1 MRELTADLLV
11 GRLVDWGVDTV
22 FGLPADSADGVVEA
36 FARRGGRIRLVLV
49 HHEEAAA
56 LMAAGYAKATGRVG
70 VCLATSGPGALRLLG
85 GLYDAK
91 LDHQP
96 VLAVTESQEIRLL
109 GTSFRQELA
118 LETVFDDVAD
128 YNVRVNV
135 PVQIPAVVDI
145 GIGHALARG
154 TVSHITFPPGLEE
167 TAVETSPW
175 MLTSPAGSAPTA
187 PLFTA
192 GPGVPPDAELR
203 RAAEVLNE
211 GTRVALVVGAG
222 GLEAREE
229 LLAVADAVAGP
240 VVKSLPGKAAVPD
253 DHPFTTG
260 CIGVLGTR
268 PSEEAL
274 EGADTLLLVG
284 TSFPWA
290 DNVPDPGKV
299 RAVQV
304 ETDPARFGGSGATEV
319 TLLGDAAET
328 LGALL
333 PLLSRKADRGFLEQ
347 AQAGMAGWRRR
358 LDELEDQTRDPI
370 QPQYLMRVVD
380 RCAAPDAILASDSG
394 TVATWT
400 ARHFDVR
407 GDRQYLL
414 SANLATIAAGVPY
427 AIAAQWAHPG
437 RGCIAVTG
445 SDGFAKV
452 MGELLTAIQYRL
464 PVKVVVSNVS
474 SLGRRLRSGGT
485 VTAENG
491 VPGDA
496 ANFATWATANGAL
509 GLRVEHAAEVEPAV
523 RRAFTTPG
531 PALVDVIV
539 NPEEHPRPA
548 MAGGA

>member
-11 GRLVDWGVDTV
+11 GRLADWGVDTV

-36 FARRGGRIRLVLV
+36 FRRRGDQIRLVLV

-109 GTSFRQELA
+109 GTSFQQELA
-118 LETVFDDVAD
+118 LETAFDDVAD

-154 TVSHITFPPGLEE
+154 TVSHITFPPGLED
-167 TAVETSPW
+167 TAAETSPW
-175 MLTSPAGSAPTA
+175 MLTTPTGTPPTA

-192 GPGVPPDAELR
+192 GPGVPPDGDLH
-203 RAAEVLNE
+203 RAADVLNQ
-211 GTRVALVVGAG
+211 GNRVALLVGAG

-253 DHPFTTG
+253 DHPLTTG

-274 EGADTLLLVG
+274 AGADTLLLVG

-290 DNVPDPGKV
+290 ANVPDPGKV
-299 RAVQV
+299 RAVQI
-304 ETDPARFGGSGATEV
+304 ETDPARLGGSGDTEV
-319 TLLGDAAET
+319 ILLGDAAET
-328 LGALL
+328 LSALL
-333 PLLSRKADRGFLEQ
+333 PLLARKADRGFLKQ

-358 LDELEDQTRDPI
+358 LAELEDQSRDPI

-380 RCAAPDAILASDSG
+380 RCAAPDAIL
-394 TVATWT
+394 
-400 ARHFDVR
+400 
-407 GDRQYLL
+407 
-414 SANLATIAAGVPY
+414 
-427 AIAAQWAHPG
+427 
-437 RGCIAVTG
+437 
-445 SDGFAKV
+445 
-452 MGELLTAIQYRL
+452 
-464 PVKVVVSNVS
+464 
-474 SLGRRLRSGGT
+474 
-485 VTAENG
+485 
-491 VPGDA
+491 
-496 ANFATWATANGAL
+496 
-509 GLRVEHAAEVEPAV
+509 
-523 RRAFTTPG
+523 
-531 PALVDVIV
+531 
-539 NPEEHPRPA
+539 
-548 MAGGA
+548 

>member
-1 MRELTADLLV
+1 VRELTADLLV

-22 FGLPADSADGVVEA
+22 FGLPADSADGVMEA
-36 FARRGGRIRLVLV
+36 FGRLGDRIRLVLV

-118 LETVFDDVAD
+118 LEEAFDDVAD

-154 TVSHITFPPGLEE
+154 TVSHITFPPGLED

-175 MLTSPAGSAPTA
+175 MLMTPTGSTPTA

-192 GPGVPPDAELR
+192 GPGVPPEADLA
-203 RAAEVLNE
+203 RAADVLNQ
-211 GTRVALVVGAG
+211 GTRVALLVGAG
-222 GLEAREE
+222 GLEARDE
-229 LLAVADAVAGP
+229 LVAVADAVAGP

-274 EGADTLLLVG
+274 AGADTLLLVG
-284 TSFPWA
+284 TSFPWPE
-290 DNVPDPGKV
+290 NVPDPARV
-299 RAVQV
+299 RAVQI
-304 ETDPARFGGSGATEV
+304 ETDPARLGGSGATEV

-328 LGALL
+328 LAALL
-333 PLLSRKADRGFLEQ
+333 PLLERKADRGFLEQ
-347 AQAGMAGWRRR
+347 AQAGMAAWRRR

-394 TVATWT
+394 TVATWS

-407 GDRQYLL
+407 GDRHYLL

-427 AIAAQWAHPG
+427 AIAAQWAYPG
-437 RGCIAVTG
+437 RCCIAVTG

-452 MGELLTAIQYRL
+452 MGELLTAVQYRL
-464 PVKVVVSNVS
+464 PVKIVVSNVS
-474 SLGRRLRSGGT
+474 SLGRRLRTGG
-485 VTAENG
+485 NG
-491 VPGDA
+491 IAGGPAD
-496 ANFATWATANGAL
+496 FASWAGANGAL
-509 GLRVEHAAEVEPAV
+509 GLRVEHAADVEPAV
-523 RRAFTTPG
+523 RRAFDNPG
-531 PALVDVIV
+531 PALVDVLV

>member
-1 MRELTADLLV
+1 
-11 GRLVDWGVDTV
+11 
-22 FGLPADSADGVVEA
+22 
-36 FARRGGRIRLVLV
+36 
-49 HHEEAAA
+49 
-56 LMAAGYAKATGRVG
+56 
-70 VCLATSGPGALRLLG
+70 
-85 GLYDAK
+85 
-91 LDHQP
+91 
-96 VLAVTESQEIRLL
+96 
-109 GTSFRQELA
+109 
-118 LETVFDDVAD
+118 
-128 YNVRVNV
+128 VRVNV

-154 TVSHITFPPGLEE
+154 TVSHITFPPGLED

-175 MLTSPAGSAPTA
+175 MLMTPTGSTPTA

-192 GPGVPPDAELR
+192 GPGVPPEVDLG
-203 RAAEVLNE
+203 RAAEVLNQ
-211 GTRVALVVGAG
+211 GDRVALLVGAG

-274 EGADTLLLVG
+274 AGADTLLLVG

-290 DNVPDPGKV
+290 ANVPDPDRVK
-299 RAVQV
+299 AVQI
-304 ETDPARFGGSGATEV
+304 ETDPARFGGAGAAEI

-333 PLLSRKADRGFLEQ
+333 PLLRRKADRGFLEQ
-347 AQAGMAGWRRR
+347 AQAGMAGWRQR
-358 LDELEDQTRDPI
+358 LRELEDQTRDPI

-394 TVATWT
+394 TVATWS

-407 GDRQYLL
+407 GDRHYLL

-437 RGCIAVTG
+437 RSCIAVTG

-452 MGELLTAIQYRL
+452 MGELLTAVQYRL

-474 SLGRRLRSGGT
+474 SLGRRLRTG
-485 VTAENG
+485 ENG
-491 VPGDA
+491 AGGGPAD
-496 ANFATWATANGAL
+496 FASWAGANGAL
-509 GLRVEHAAEVEPAV
+509 GLRVEHVAEVEPAV
-523 RRAFTTPG
+523 RRAFAHPG
-531 PALVDVIV
+531 PALVDVLV

>member
-1 MRELTADLLV
+1 VRELTADLLV

-22 FGLPADSADGVVEA
+22 FGLPADRADGVVEA
-36 FARRGGRIRLVLV
+36 FARHGDRIRLVLV

-70 VCLATSGPGALRLLG
+70 VCLATSGPGALRMLG

-109 GTSFRQELA
+109 GTSFKQELA
-118 LETVFDDVAD
+118 LETAFEDVAD

-167 TAVETSPW
+167 TAAETSPW
-175 MLTSPAGSAPTA
+175 MLMPTGTPPTA

-192 GPGVPPDAELR
+192 GPGVPPEADLR
-203 RAAEVLNE
+203 RAAEVLNQ
-211 GTRVALVVGAG
+211 GARVALLVGAG

-229 LLAVADAVAGP
+229 LLAVAEAVAGP

-253 DHPFTTG
+253 DHPLTTG

-290 DNVPDPGKV
+290 ANVPDPAGV
-299 RAVQV
+299 RAVQI
-304 ETDPARFGGSGATEV
+304 ETDPTRLGGSGPTEV

-333 PLLSRKADRGFLEQ
+333 PLLSRRADRDFLER
-347 AQAGMAGWRRR
+347 AQAAMARWRRR
-358 LDELEDQTRDPI
+358 LDELEDQSRDPI

-394 TVATWT
+394 TVATWS

-407 GDRQYLL
+407 GDRHYLL

-437 RGCIAVTG
+437 RACIAVTG

-464 PVKVVVSNVS
+464 PVKVVVSNTS
-474 SLGRRLRSGGT
+474 SLGRRLRAGDNGTPGGP
-485 VTAENG
+485 A
-491 VPGDA
+491 D
-496 ANFATWATANGAL
+496 FASWASTNGAL
-509 GLRVEHAAEVEPAV
+509 GLRVERAAEVEPAV
-523 RRAFTTPG
+523 RQAFAAPG
-531 PALVDVIV
+531 PALVDVLV

>member
-1 MRELTADLLV
+1 VRELTADLLV

-22 FGLPADSADGVVEA
+22 FGLPADRADGVVEA
-36 FARRGGRIRLVLV
+36 FARHGDRIRLVLV

-109 GTSFRQELA
+109 GTSFKQELA
-118 LETVFDDVAD
+118 LETAFDDVAD

-167 TAVETSPW
+167 AAPETSPW
-175 MLTSPAGSAPTA
+175 MLMPTGTPPTA

-192 GPGVPPDAELR
+192 GPGVPPEADLR
-203 RAAEVLNE
+203 RAAEVLNQ
-211 GTRVALVVGAG
+211 GARVALLVGAG

-253 DHPFTTG
+253 DHPLTTG

-290 DNVPDPGKV
+290 ANVPDPAGV
-299 RAVQV
+299 RAVQI
-304 ETDPARFGGSGATEV
+304 ETDPTRLGGAGPTEV

-333 PLLSRKADRGFLEQ
+333 PLLSRRADREFLER
-347 AQAGMAGWRRR
+347 AQAGMASWRRR
-358 LDELEDQTRDPI
+358 LDELEDQSRDPI

-394 TVATWT
+394 TVATWS

-407 GDRQYLL
+407 GDRHYLL

-437 RGCIAVTG
+437 RACIAVTG

-464 PVKVVVSNVS
+464 PVKVVVSNTS
-474 SLGRRLRSGGT
+474 SLGRRLRAGDNGTPGGP
-485 VTAENG
+485 A
-491 VPGDA
+491 D
-496 ANFATWATANGAL
+496 FASWASTNGAL
-509 GLRVEHAAEVEPAV
+509 GLRVERAAEVEPAI
-523 RRAFTTPG
+523 RQAFAAPD
-531 PALVDVIV
+531 PALVDVLV

>member
-1 MRELTADLLV
+1 VRELTADLLV

-22 FGLPADSADGVVEA
+22 FGLPADSADGVVQT
-36 FARRGGRIRLVLV
+36 FARQADRIRLVLV

-109 GTSFRQELA
+109 GTSFQQELA
-118 LETVFDDVAD
+118 LETAFDDVAD
-128 YNVRVNV
+128 YNVRVDV

-154 TVSHITFPPGLEE
+154 TVSHITFPPGLED
-167 TAVETSPW
+167 TATETSPW
-175 MLTSPAGSAPTA
+175 MLTTPTGSPPTA

-192 GPGVPPDAELR
+192 GPGLPPEAELR
-203 RAAEVLNE
+203 RAAEVLNQ
-211 GTRVALVVGAG
+211 GNRVALLVGAG

-229 LLAVADAVAGP
+229 LLAVADALAGP

-268 PSEEAL
+268 PSEQAL
-274 EGADTLLLVG
+274 ADADTLLLVG

-290 DNVPDPGKV
+290 ANVPDPARL
-299 RAVQV
+299 RAVQI
-304 ETDPARFGGSGATEV
+304 ETDPARLGGAGATEV

-333 PLLSRKADRGFLEQ
+333 PLLARKPDRSFLEQ
-347 AQAGMAGWRRR
+347 AKAGMASWRRR
-358 LDELEDQTRDPI
+358 LRELEDQTRDPI

-394 TVATWT
+394 TVATWS

-407 GDRQYLL
+407 GARHYLL

-437 RGCIAVTG
+437 RCCIAVTG

-452 MGELLTAIQYRL
+452 MGELLTAVQYRL

-474 SLGRRLRSGGT
+474 SLGRRLRAGQ
-485 VTAENG
+485 NG
-491 VPGDA
+491 HGAPAD
-496 ANFATWATANGAL
+496 FASWARANGAL
-509 GLRVEHAAEVEPAV
+509 GLRVERAAEVEPAI
-523 RRAFTTPG
+523 RQAFADPG
-531 PALVDVIV
+531 PALVDVLV
-539 NPEEHPRPA
+539 NPEEQPRPA

>member
-1 MRELTADLLV
+1 MAQTVADFLLERLRAWDV
-11 GRLVDWGVDTV
+11 QHVFAYAGDGINPILAAWGR
-22 FGLPADSADGVVEA
+22 ADDKPQ
-36 FARRGGRIRLVLV
+36 FIQPR
-49 HHEEAAA
+49 HEE
-56 LMAAGYAKATGRVG
+56 MAAFEAVGYAKFTGRLG

-118 LETVFDDVAD
+118 LETAFSDVAD

-154 TVSHITFPPGLEE
+154 TVSHITFPPGLEDS
-167 TAVETSPW
+167 AVETSPW
-175 MLTSPAGSAPTA
+175 MLMTPTGSTPTA

-192 GPGVPPDAELR
+192 GPGVPPDADLE
-203 RAAEVLNE
+203 RAATVLNQ
-211 GTRVALVVGAG
+211 GSRVALLVGAG

-229 LLAVADAVAGP
+229 LVAVADTVAGP

-260 CIGVLGTR
+260 CIGVLGTP
-268 PSEEAL
+268 PSEQAL
-274 EGADTLLLVG
+274 AGADTLLLVG

-290 DNVPDPGKV
+290 ANVPDPSRV
-299 RAVQV
+299 RAVQI
-304 ETDPARFGGSGATEV
+304 ETDPARFGGSGANEV

-328 LGALL
+328 LSALL
-333 PLLSRKADRGFLEQ
+333 PRLARKADRGFLAQ
-347 AQAGMAGWRRR
+347 AQVGMTGWRRR
-358 LDELEDQTRDPI
+358 LAELEDQSRDPI

-380 RCAAPDAILASDSG
+380 RCAPGDAILASDSG
-394 TVATWT
+394 TVATWS

-407 GDRQYLL
+407 GDRHYLL

-437 RGCIAVTG
+437 RACIAVTG

-452 MGELLTAIQYRL
+452 MGELLTAVQYRL

-474 SLGRRLRSGGT
+474 SLGRRLRGG
-485 VTAENG
+485 ANG
-491 VPGDA
+491 APGGPADFASWA
-496 ANFATWATANGAL
+496 AANGAL
-509 GLRVEHAAEVEPAV
+509 GLRVDHAADVEPAV
-523 RRAFTTPG
+523 RQAFTTPG
-531 PALVDVIV
+531 PALVDVLV

>member
-1 MRELTADLLV
+1 VRELTADLLV

-22 FGLPADSADGVVEA
+22 FGLPADSADGVVGA
-36 FARRGGRIRLVLV
+36 FARLGDRIRLVLV

-56 LMAAGYAKATGRVG
+56 LMATGYAKATGRIG

-96 VLAVTESQEIRLL
+96 VLALTESQEIRLL

-118 LETVFDDVAD
+118 LETAFDDVAD

-175 MLTSPAGSAPTA
+175 MLTTPTGSPPTA

-192 GPGVPPDAELR
+192 GPGVPPEADLR

-211 GTRVALVVGAG
+211 GARVALLVGAG

-253 DHPFTTG
+253 DHPYTTG

-290 DNVPDPGKV
+290 ANVPDPAKV
-299 RAVQV
+299 RAIQIA
-304 ETDPARFGGSGATEV
+304 TDPARLGGSGSGEV

-333 PLLSRKADRGFLEQ
+333 PMLTHKADRGFLEQ

-394 TVATWT
+394 TVATWS

-437 RGCIAVTG
+437 RACIAVTG

-474 SLGRRLRSGGT
+474 SLGRRLRTGQNGAAGGP
-485 VTAENG
+485 A
-491 VPGDA
+491 D
-496 ANFATWATANGAL
+496 FATWATANGAL
-509 GLRVEHAAEVEPAV
+509 GLRVEHAAEVEPAI

-531 PALVDVIV
+531 PALVDVLV

>member
-1 MRELTADLLV
+1 VRELTADLLV

-22 FGLPADSADGVVEA
+22 FGLPADRADGVVEA
-36 FARRGGRIRLVLV
+36 FARHGDRIRLVLV

-96 VLAVTESQEIRLL
+96 VLAITESQEIRLL
-109 GTSFRQELA
+109 GTSFKQELA
-118 LETVFDDVAD
+118 LETAFDDVAD

-167 TAVETSPW
+167 AAAETSPW
-175 MLTSPAGSAPTA
+175 MLMPTGTPPTA

-192 GPGVPPDAELR
+192 GPGVPPEADLR
-203 RAAEVLNE
+203 RAAEVLNQ
-211 GTRVALVVGAG
+211 GARVALLVGAG

-253 DHPFTTG
+253 DHPLTTG

-268 PSEEAL
+268 PSEQAL
-274 EGADTLLLVG
+274 ADADTLLLVG

-290 DNVPDPGKV
+290 ANVPDLAKV
-299 RAVQV
+299 RAVQI
-304 ETDPARFGGSGATEV
+304 ETDPARLGGSGTAEV
-319 TLLGDAAET
+319 ILLGDAAET

-333 PLLSRKADRGFLEQ
+333 PLLQRKADRGFLTQ
-347 AQAGMAGWRRR
+347 AQAGMAAWRER
-358 LDELEDQTRDPI
+358 LDELEDQFRDPI

-407 GDRQYLL
+407 GGRHYLL

-437 RGCIAVTG
+437 RACIAVTG

-452 MGELLTAIQYRL
+452 MGEMLTAIQYRL
-464 PVKVVVSNVS
+464 PIKVVVSNVS
-474 SLGRRLRSGGT
+474 DLGRRLRGGD
-485 VTAENG
+485 NG
-491 VPGDA
+491 TPGGPAD
-496 ANFATWATANGAL
+496 FATWARANGAL
-509 GLRVEHAAEVEPAV
+509 GLRVEHAADVEPAV
-523 RRAFTTPG
+523 RRAFSAPG
-531 PALVDVIV
+531 PALVDVLV
-539 NPEEHPRPA
+539 NPEELPRPA

>member
-1 MRELTADLLV
+1 M
-11 GRLVDWGVDTV
+11 
-22 FGLPADSADGVVEA
+22 
-36 FARRGGRIRLVLV
+36 
-49 HHEEAAA
+49 
-56 LMAAGYAKATGRVG
+56 
-70 VCLATSGPGALRLLG
+70 LG

-109 GTSFRQELA
+109 GTSFKQELA
-118 LETVFDDVAD
+118 LETAFEDVAD

-167 TAVETSPW
+167 TAAETSPW
-175 MLTSPAGSAPTA
+175 MLMPTGTPPTA

-192 GPGVPPDAELR
+192 GPGVPPEADLR
-203 RAAEVLNE
+203 RAAEVLNQ
-211 GTRVALVVGAG
+211 GARVALLVGAG

-229 LLAVADAVAGP
+229 LLAVAEAVAGP

-253 DHPFTTG
+253 DHPLTTG

-290 DNVPDPGKV
+290 ANVPDPAGV
-299 RAVQV
+299 RAVQI
-304 ETDPARFGGSGATEV
+304 ETDPTRLGGSGPTEV

-333 PLLSRKADRGFLEQ
+333 PLLSRRADRDFLER
-347 AQAGMAGWRRR
+347 AQAAMARWRRR
-358 LDELEDQTRDPI
+358 LDELEDQSRDPI

-394 TVATWT
+394 TVATWS

-407 GDRQYLL
+407 GDRHYLL

-437 RGCIAVTG
+437 RACIAVTG

-464 PVKVVVSNVS
+464 PVKVVVSNTS
-474 SLGRRLRSGGT
+474 SLGRRLRAGDNGTPGGP
-485 VTAENG
+485 A
-491 VPGDA
+491 D
-496 ANFATWATANGAL
+496 FASWASTNGAL
-509 GLRVEHAAEVEPAV
+509 GLRVERAAEVEPAV
-523 RRAFTTPG
+523 RQAFAAPG
-531 PALVDVIV
+531 PALVDVLV

>member
-1 MRELTADLLV
+1 VRELTADLLV

-22 FGLPADSADGVVEA
+22 FGLPADRADGVVEA
-36 FARRGGRIRLVLV
+36 FARHGDRIRLVLV

-109 GTSFRQELA
+109 GTSFKQELA
-118 LETVFDDVAD
+118 LETAFDDVAD

-167 TAVETSPW
+167 AAPETSPW
-175 MLTSPAGSAPTA
+175 MLMPTGTPPTA

-192 GPGVPPDAELR
+192 GPGVPPEADLR
-203 RAAEVLNE
+203 RAAEVLNQ
-211 GTRVALVVGAG
+211 GARVALLVGAG

-253 DHPFTTG
+253 DHPLTTG

-290 DNVPDPGKV
+290 ANVPDPAGV
-299 RAVQV
+299 RAVQI
-304 ETDPARFGGSGATEV
+304 ETDPTRLGGAGPTEV

-333 PLLSRKADRGFLEQ
+333 PLLSRRADREFLER
-347 AQAGMAGWRRR
+347 AQAGMASWRRR
-358 LDELEDQTRDPI
+358 LDELEDQSRDPI

-394 TVATWT
+394 TVATWS

-407 GDRQYLL
+407 GDRHYLL

-437 RGCIAVTG
+437 RACIAVTG

-464 PVKVVVSNVS
+464 PVKVVVSNTS
-474 SLGRRLRSGGT
+474 SLGRRLRAGD
-485 VTAENG
+485 NG
-491 VPGDA
+491 APGDPA
-496 ANFATWATANGAL
+496 DFASWASTNGAL
-509 GLRVEHAAEVEPAV
+509 GLRVERAAEVEPAV
-523 RRAFTTPG
+523 RQAFAAPG
-531 PALVDVIV
+531 PALVDVLV

>member
-1 MRELTADLLV
+1 
-11 GRLVDWGVDTV
+11 
-22 FGLPADSADGVVEA
+22 
-36 FARRGGRIRLVLV
+36 
-49 HHEEAAA
+49 
-56 LMAAGYAKATGRVG
+56 
-70 VCLATSGPGALRLLG
+70 
-85 GLYDAK
+85 
-91 LDHQP
+91 
-96 VLAVTESQEIRLL
+96 
-109 GTSFRQELA
+109 
-118 LETVFDDVAD
+118 
-128 YNVRVNV
+128 
-135 PVQIPAVVDI
+135 
-145 GIGHALARG
+145 
-154 TVSHITFPPGLEE
+154 
-167 TAVETSPW
+167 
-175 MLTSPAGSAPTA
+175 
-187 PLFTA
+187 
-192 GPGVPPDAELR
+192 
-203 RAAEVLNE
+203 VLNQ
-211 GTRVALVVGAG
+211 GARVALLVGAG

-253 DHPFTTG
+253 DHPLTTG
-260 CIGVLGTR
+260 CIGLLGTR

-290 DNVPDPGKV
+290 ANVPDPAGV
-299 RAVQV
+299 RAVQI
-304 ETDPARFGGSGATEV
+304 ETDPTRLGGSGPTEV

-333 PLLSRKADRGFLEQ
+333 PLLSRRADREFLER

-358 LDELEDQTRDPI
+358 LDELEDQSRDPI

-394 TVATWT
+394 TVATWS

-407 GDRQYLL
+407 GDRHYLL

-437 RGCIAVTG
+437 RACIAVTG

-464 PVKVVVSNVS
+464 PVKVVVSNTS
-474 SLGRRLRSGGT
+474 SLGHRLRAGDNGTPGGP
-485 VTAENG
+485 A
-491 VPGDA
+491 D
-496 ANFATWATANGAL
+496 FASWARTNGAL
-509 GLRVEHAAEVEPAV
+509 GLRVERAAEVEPAV
-523 RRAFTTPG
+523 RQAFAAPG
-531 PALVDVIV
+531 PALVDVVV

>member
-1 MRELTADLLV
+1 VRELTADLLV

-22 FGLPADSADGVVEA
+22 FGLPADSLDGVVEA
-36 FARRGGRIRLVLV
+36 FRRHRDRIRLVLV

-56 LMAAGYAKATGRVG
+56 LMASGYAKATGRVG

-96 VLAVTESQEIRLL
+96 VLAITESQEIRLL
-109 GTSFRQELA
+109 GTSFQQELQ
-118 LETVFDDVAD
+118 LEKAFDDVAD

-154 TVSHITFPPGLEE
+154 TVSHITFAPGLEE
-167 TAVETSPW
+167 TAAETSPW
-175 MLTSPAGSAPTA
+175 VLMTPTGSPPTA

-192 GPGVPPDAELR
+192 GPGVPPDGDLR
-203 RAAEVLNE
+203 RAADVLNQ
-211 GTRVALVVGAG
+211 GGRVALLVGAG

-229 LLAVADAVAGP
+229 LLAVADMLAGP

-253 DHPFTTG
+253 DHPMTTG

-290 DNVPDPGKV
+290 ANVPDPGAV
-299 RAVQV
+299 RAVQI
-304 ETDPARFGGSGATEV
+304 ETDPARLGGSGATEV

-333 PLLSRKADRGFLEQ
+333 PLLHRKRDRGFLEE
-347 AQAGMAGWRRR
+347 AKTGMAGWRLR
-358 LDELEDQTRDPI
+358 LRELEDQTRDPI
-370 QPQYLMRVVD
+370 QPQYLMRVID
-380 RCAAPDAILASDSG
+380 QNAAPDAILASDSG
-394 TVATWT
+394 TVATWS

-407 GDRQYLL
+407 GGRHYLL

-437 RGCIAVTG
+437 RQCIAVTG

-452 MGELLTAIQYRL
+452 MGELLTAVQYRL

-474 SLGRRLRSGGT
+474 SLGRRLRAGDG
-485 VTAENG
+485 ENG
-491 VPGDA
+491 SGSPAD
-496 ANFATWATANGAL
+496 FSSWARANGAL
-509 GLRVEHAAEVEPAV
+509 GLRVERAAEVEQAV
-523 RRAFTTPG
+523 QRAFADPG
-531 PALVDVIV
+531 PALVDVLV
-539 NPEEHPRPA
+539 NPDEQPRPA

>member
-1 MRELTADLLV
+1 VRELTADLLV

-22 FGLPADSADGVVEA
+22 FGLPADGADGVVEA
-36 FARRGGRIRLVLV
+36 FRRHGDQIRLVLV

-56 LMAAGYAKATGRVG
+56 LMASGYAKATGRVG

-96 VLAVTESQEIRLL
+96 VMAITESQEIRLL
-109 GTSFRQELA
+109 GTSFRQELE
-118 LETVFDDVAD
+118 LEKAFEDVAD

-145 GIGHALARG
+145 GVGHALARG

-167 TAVETSPW
+167 TAAEASPW
-175 MLTSPAGSAPTA
+175 VLMTPTGTPPTA

-192 GPGVPPDAELR
+192 GPGVPPDADLN
-203 RAAEVLNE
+203 RAAEVLNQGE
-211 GTRVALVVGAG
+211 RVALLVGAG
-222 GLEAREE
+222 ALEAREE
-229 LLAVADAVAGP
+229 LLAVADTLASP

-253 DHPFTTG
+253 DHPMTTG

-268 PSEEAL
+268 PSEQAL
-274 EGADTLLLVG
+274 READTLLLVG

-290 DNVPDPGKV
+290 ANVPDPGEV
-299 RAVQV
+299 RAVQI
-304 ETDPARFGGSGATEV
+304 ETDPARLGASGATEV
-319 TLLGDAAET
+319 MLLGDAAET

-333 PLLSRKADRGFLEQ
+333 PLLRRKLDRAFLEE
-347 AQAGMAGWRRR
+347 AMAGMVSWRRR
-358 LDELEDQTRDPI
+358 LEELEDQTRDPI
-370 QPQYLMRVVD
+370 QPQYLMRVID
-380 RCAAPDAILASDSG
+380 RCAAADAILASDSG

-407 GDRQYLL
+407 GGRQYLL

-437 RGCIAVTG
+437 RCCIAVTG
-445 SDGFAKV
+445 SDGFARV
-452 MGELLTAIQYRL
+452 MGELLTAVQYRL
-464 PVKVVVSNVS
+464 PVRVVVSNVS
-474 SLGRRLRSGGT
+474 SLGRRLRTGS
-485 VTAENG
+485 AENG
-491 VPGDA
+491 HVGGPAD
-496 ANFATWATANGAL
+496 FATWASANGAL
-509 GLRVEHAAEVEPAV
+509 GLRVERAAGTEPAV
-523 RRAFTTPG
+523 QQAFAHPG
-531 PALVDVIV
+531 PALVDVLV

>member
-1 MRELTADLLV
+1 VREPTADLLV
-11 GRLVDWGVDTV
+11 GRLVDWGIDTV
-22 FGLPADSADGVVEA
+22 FGLPADSSDGVVEA
-36 FARRGGRIRLVLV
+36 FRRHGDRIRLVLV

-56 LMAAGYAKATGRVG
+56 LMASGYAKATGRVG

-96 VLAVTESQEIRLL
+96 VLAVTEGQEIRLL
-109 GTSFRQELA
+109 GTSFQQELQLDKA
-118 LETVFDDVAD
+118 FDDVAD

-145 GIGHALARG
+145 GVGHALARG
-154 TVSHITFPPGLEE
+154 TVSHITFPPELEE
-167 TAVETSPW
+167 VAAETSPW
-175 MLTSPAGSAPTA
+175 VLMTPTGTPPTA

-192 GPGVPPDAELR
+192 GPGVPPDVDLN
-203 RAAEVLNE
+203 RAAEVLNQ
-211 GTRVALVVGAG
+211 GDRVALLVGAG

-284 TSFPWA
+284 TTFPWA
-290 DNVPDPGKV
+290 ASLPDPAKV

-304 ETDPARFGGSGATEV
+304 ETDPARLGGPAGAEV

-333 PLLSRKADRGFLEQ
+333 PLLRRNRDRGFLEEVQ
-347 AQAGMAGWRRR
+347 ASMVRWRRR
-358 LDELEDQTRDPI
+358 LRELEDQSRDPI
-370 QPQYLMRVVD
+370 QPQYLIRVID
-380 RCAAPDAILASDSG
+380 RFADTDAILASDSG

-407 GDRQYLL
+407 GDRHYLL

-437 RGCIAVTG
+437 RRCIAVTG

-452 MGELLTAIQYRL
+452 MGELLTAVQYRL

-474 SLGRRLRSGGT
+474 ALGRRLRTGSGT
-485 VTAENG
+485 DI
-491 VPGDA
+491 PGA
-496 ANFATWATANGAL
+496 ADFASWARANGAL
-509 GLRVEHAAEVEPAV
+509 GLRVERAAEVEHAV
-523 RRAFTTPG
+523 RTAFADPG
-531 PALVDVIV
+531 PALVDVLV
-539 NPEEHPRPA
+539 NPDEQPRPA

>member
-1 MRELTADLLV
+1 VRELTADLVV
-11 GRLVDWGVDTV
+11 GRLADWGVDTV

-36 FARRGGRIRLVLV
+36 FRRLGDRIRLVLV

-56 LMAAGYAKATGRVG
+56 LMAAGYAKTTGRVG

-109 GTSFRQELA
+109 GTSFQQELA
-118 LETVFDDVAD
+118 LETAFDDVAD

-135 PVQIPAVVDI
+135 PVQIPAVIDI

-167 TAVETSPW
+167 AAAETSPW
-175 MLTSPAGSAPTA
+175 MLTTPTGTPPTA

-192 GPGVPPDAELR
+192 GPGVPPDGDLR
-203 RAAEVLNE
+203 RAAEVLNQ
-211 GTRVALVVGAG
+211 GVRVALLVGAG

-229 LLAVADAVAGP
+229 LLAVADALAGP

-268 PSEEAL
+268 PSEQAL
-274 EGADTLLLVG
+274 ADADTLLLVG

-290 DNVPDPGKV
+290 ANVPDPARV
-299 RAVQV
+299 RAVQI
-304 ETDPARFGGSGATEV
+304 ETDPARLGGSGATEV

-333 PLLSRKADRGFLEQ
+333 PLLRRNPDRSFLEQ
-347 AQAGMAGWRRR
+347 ARAGMASWRRR

-400 ARHFDVR
+400 ARHFDVH
-407 GDRQYLL
+407 GGRQYLL

-437 RGCIAVTG
+437 RCCIAVTG

-452 MGELLTAIQYRL
+452 MGELLTAVQYRL

-474 SLGRRLRSGGT
+474 SLGRRLRTGSNGT
-485 VTAENG
+485 GPPA
-491 VPGDA
+491 D
-496 ANFATWATANGAL
+496 FASWARANGAL
-509 GLRVEHAAEVEPAV
+509 GLRVERAAEVEPAV
-523 RRAFTTPG
+523 RQAVADPG
-531 PALVDVIV
+531 PALVDVLV

>member
-1 MRELTADLLV
+1 VRELTADLLV
-11 GRLVDWGVDTV
+11 GRLVDWGIDTV
-22 FGLPADSADGVVEA
+22 FGLPADSADGVFEA
-36 FARRGGRIRLVLV
+36 FARHGGRIRLVLV

-118 LETVFDDVAD
+118 LETAFDDVAD

-175 MLTSPAGSAPTA
+175 MLTTPTGSPPTA

-192 GPGVPPDAELR
+192 GPGVPSDADLS

-211 GTRVALVVGAG
+211 GTRVTLLVGAG

-290 DNVPDPGKV
+290 ASVPDPAKV
-299 RAVQV
+299 RAIQI
-304 ETDPARFGGSGATEV
+304 ETDPARLGGSGATEV
-319 TLLGDAAET
+319 TLLGDAAEI

-347 AQAGMAGWRRR
+347 AQAGMAAWRRR

-380 RCAAPDAILASDSG
+380 RWAAPDAILASDSG
-394 TVATWT
+394 TVATWS

-407 GDRQYLL
+407 GDRNYLL

-474 SLGRRLRSGGT
+474 SLGRRLRGGAI
-485 VTAENG
+485 AENG
-491 VPGDA
+491 TPGGPAD
-496 ANFATWATANGAL
+496 FATWATANGAL
-509 GLRVEHAAEVEPAV
+509 GLRVEHAPEVEPAV

-531 PALVDVIV
+531 PALVDVLV

>member
-1 MRELTADLLV
+1 VRKLTADLLV

-36 FARRGGRIRLVLV
+36 FRRRSDRIRLVLV

-118 LETVFDDVAD
+118 LESAFDDVAD

-154 TVSHITFPPGLEE
+154 TVSHITFPPGLED

-175 MLTSPAGSAPTA
+175 MLMTPTGSTPTA

-192 GPGVPPDAELR
+192 GPGVPPEADLK
-203 RAAEVLNE
+203 RAAAVLNQGE
-211 GTRVALVVGAG
+211 RVALLVGAG
-222 GLEAREE
+222 GLEARKE

-274 EGADTLLLVG
+274 GGADTLLLVG

-290 DNVPDPGKV
+290 ANVPDPAAV
-299 RAVQV
+299 TAVQI
-304 ETDPARFGGSGATEV
+304 ETDPARFGGSGATTEV

-333 PLLSRKADRGFLEQ
+333 PLLGRKTDRGFLEH
-347 AQAGMAGWRRR
+347 AQAGMAAWRRR
-358 LDELEDQTRDPI
+358 LGELEDQTRDPI

-380 RCAAPDAILASDSG
+380 RCAASDAILASDSG
-394 TVATWT
+394 TVATWS

-407 GDRQYLL
+407 GGRHYLL

-464 PVKVVVSNVS
+464 PIKVVVSNVS
-474 SLGRRLRSGGT
+474 SLGRRLRSG
-485 VTAENG
+485 ANG
-491 VPGDA
+491 PAGGPADFASWA
-496 ANFATWATANGAL
+496 AANGAL

-523 RRAFTTPG
+523 RRAFADPG
-531 PALVDVIV
+531 PALVDVLV